1 MAGRPQTTQNPEIL
15 HRKWWGDIG
24 SKNSEMENMNDEQ
37 TVFIPPVQLESLT
50 DFKEVADEAAV
61 IVYSPEYFQGPFTDD
76 NEKIRRITLS
86 AVGVLRNGLPLT
98 FRYVL
103 DDVRDL
109 DRIASEILVDLEK
122 RGTVVRGL
130 IDESRPMG
138 ELLAAWP

>member
-1 MAGRPQTTQNPEIL
+1 M
-15 HRKWWGDIG
+15 
-24 SKNSEMENMNDEQ
+24 SDEQ
-37 TVFIPPVQLESLT
+37 TVFIPPVQLDSLA

-76 NEKIRRITLS
+76 NMKIRRITLS

-103 DDVRDL
+103 DDSQDL
-109 DRIASEILVDLEK
+109 DRIASEILSDLEK
-122 RGTVVRGL
+122 CGTVVRGL
-130 IDESRPMG
+130 IDDSKPMG

>member
-1 MAGRPQTTQNPEIL
+1 VAGRPQTTQNPEIL